1 MDNKK
6 STQDI
11 YDTLRSMIMDF
22 DIMPGSRMTESQLAD
37 YFGVSRTPIRAVL
50 QRLESEGQLT
60 IKPKQGCFVRSLD
73 MVQISHY
80 YDVRVAL
87 ENMSIDEAIK
97 QKNKEA
103 IQILATKWHPETQL
117 FGTAIT
123 ESLKLAE
130 ENFHLELAVASRN
143 PVLVSYLQDV
153 NANIRAVRRLGWPD
167 AASVS
172 DTYEEHY
179 LICQLMLERKS
190 ARAKDEMERHIR
202 KSQERAN
209 RITLQQIYNERNMIR
224 FD

>member
-1 MDNKK
+1 MDIKK
-6 STQDI
+6 STQEI
-11 YDTLRSMIMDF
+11 YESLRGMIMDF
-22 DIMPGSRMTESQLAD
+22 EILPGSRLTESQLAD

-87 ENMSIDEAIK
+87 ENMAIDEAVRN
-97 QKNKEA
+97 KNKEA
-103 IQILATKWHPETQL
+103 IQALAVRWHPETQL
-117 FGTAIT
+117 FGTEIT

-130 ENFHLELAVASRN
+130 ENFHIELAVASRN
-143 PVLVSYLQDV
+143 PVLVNYLQDI
-153 NANIRAVRRLGWPD
+153 NANIHAVRRLGWPD
-167 AASVS
+167 AASVA

-179 LICQLMLERKS
+179 LICRLMLERKV
-190 ARAKDEMERHIR
+190 ARAKEEMERHIR

-209 RITLQQIYNERNMIR
+209 RITLQQIYNERARVFME
-224 FD
+224 

>member
-103 IQILATKWHPETQL
+103 IQVLATKWHPDTQL

-130 ENFHLELAVASRN
+130 ENFHLELAMASRN
-143 PVLVSYLQDV
+143 PVLVNYLQDV

-224 FD
+224 FE

>member
-103 IQILATKWHPETQL
+103 IQMLATKWHPETQL

-224 FD
+224 FE

>member
-1 MDNKK
+1 
-6 STQDI
+6 
-11 YDTLRSMIMDF
+11 
-22 DIMPGSRMTESQLAD
+22 MPGSRMTESQLAD

-73 MVQISHY
+73 MLQISHY

-103 IQILATKWHPETQL
+103 IQVLATKWHPETQL
-117 FGTAIT
+117 FGTEIT

-130 ENFHLELAVASRN
+130 ENFHLELAMASRN
-143 PVLVSYLQDV
+143 PVLVNYLQDV

-179 LICQLMLERKS
+179 LICRLMLERKA

-224 FD
+224 FE

>member
-130 ENFHLELAVASRN
+130 ENFHLELAMASRN

>member
-103 IQILATKWHPETQL
+103 IQMLATKWHPETQL

-143 PVLVSYLQDV
+143 PVLVNYLQDV

>member
-103 IQILATKWHPETQL
+103 IQMLATKWHPETQL

>member
-1 MDNKK
+1 MDPRK
-6 STQDI
+6 STQEI
-11 YDTLRSMIMDF
+11 YETLRGMIMDF
-22 DIMPGSRMTESQLAD
+22 DILPGSRLTESQLAD

-87 ENMSIDEAIK
+87 ENMAIDEAVK
-97 QKNKEA
+97 RKNREA
-103 IQILATKWHPETQL
+103 IEVLATKWHPDTQL
-117 FGTAIT
+117 FGTEIT

-130 ENFHLELAVASRN
+130 ENFHIELAMASRN
-143 PVLVSYLQDV
+143 PVLVGYLEDV

-167 AASVS
+167 AASVA

-179 LICQLMLERKS
+179 LICQLMLERKVKR
-190 ARAKDEMERHIR
+190 AREEMERHIR
-202 KSQERAN
+202 KSQDRAN
-209 RITLQQIYNERNMIR
+209 RITLQQIYNERGR
-224 FD
+224 VVFE